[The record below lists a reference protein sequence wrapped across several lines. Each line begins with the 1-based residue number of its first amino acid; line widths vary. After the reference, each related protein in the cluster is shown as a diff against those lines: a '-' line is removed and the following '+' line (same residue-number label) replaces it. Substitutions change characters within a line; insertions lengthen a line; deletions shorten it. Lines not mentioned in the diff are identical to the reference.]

1 MYYVGF
7 SEREAYGLP
16 IWKRL
21 WFLNRLKEEIEK
33 SNKAGSGANRSAQS
47 NTPDQR
53 FLRGN
58 NRLQVPAKLRRFT

>member
-7 SEREAYGLP
+7 SEREAYNMP
-16 IWKRL
+16 IWKRH
-21 WFLNRLKEEIEK
+21 WFLNRLKDELERAKK
-33 SNKAGSGANRSAQS
+33 SGSNASRSAQA
-47 NTPDQR
+47 NTPDER